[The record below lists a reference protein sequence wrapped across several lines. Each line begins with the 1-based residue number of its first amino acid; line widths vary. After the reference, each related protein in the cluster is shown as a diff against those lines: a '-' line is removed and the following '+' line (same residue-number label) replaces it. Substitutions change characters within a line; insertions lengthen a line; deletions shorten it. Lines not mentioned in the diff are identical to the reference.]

1 MAGSAGPGHLKAAH
15 GHLLTGILGVEVR
28 DGPLILRPGLLT
40 GRRRGGHVVQGIL
53 WVGAALFVKVVGVVG
68 EGHEVHIGALRQ
80 ARHIAQGGLQTTGTV
95 GVGGVGVELAE
106 VFLILGLAHGEAPAH
121 TGALPILPYDG
132 DGGGPAAVGHL
143 LCRGIGDLIA
153 VDRHVNGIRHRG
165 GTVLQGQL
173 DSGTLPRV
181 GDLRG
186 NQGCF
191 SSPVWLLGAGVMLEM
206 TGSSFTVISAE
217 PEMAVPFRSVPLTV
231 MVSVPSVRLAAGM
244 V

>member
-1 MAGSAGPGHLKAAH
+1 MWEWSWPKY
-15 GHLLTGILGVEVR
+15 
-28 DGPLILRPGLLT
+28 
-40 GRRRGGHVVQGIL
+40 
-53 WVGAALFVKVVGVVG
+53 
-68 EGHEVHIGALRQ
+68 
-80 ARHIAQGGLQTTGTV
+80 
-95 GVGGVGVELAE
+95 
-106 VFLILGLAHGEAPAH
+106 FLILGLAHGEAPAH
-121 TGALPILPYDG
+121 AGALPILPYDG

-143 LCRGIGDLIA
+143 LCRGIERPSLPLTVMSTA
-153 VDRHVNGIRHRG
+153 SSPSAEH
-165 GTVLQGQL
+165 VLQGQL

-206 TGSSFTVISAE
+206 TGSSFAVISAE